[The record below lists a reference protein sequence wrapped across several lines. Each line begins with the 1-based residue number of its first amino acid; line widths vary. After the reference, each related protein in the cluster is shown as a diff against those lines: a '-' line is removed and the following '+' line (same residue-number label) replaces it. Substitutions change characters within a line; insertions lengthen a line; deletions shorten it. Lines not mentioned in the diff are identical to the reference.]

1 MVEKNILIEAQNGND
16 EAIEKIMK
24 IYENTIYKN
33 SRFFFLKDG
42 DFNDLL
48 QEGYIGL
55 IRAIKCYDEKRDAC
69 FSTFANLCIRR
80 QMITAVKKCNSDK
93 YKNLNQAMQGE
104 SYSDKE
110 EKINYK
116 APSLTFYTPEEILL
130 GKELVKML
138 EEYLVDNLSNLEKKV
153 FYYLIKQQ
161 SYVEIAEVLNE
172 TPKKIDNTIQRIKK
186 KVRGYLETYTKE
198 KVYSKKS

>member
-16 EAIEKIMK
+16 EAIEEIMK

-80 QMITAVKKCNSDK
+80 
-93 YKNLNQAMQGE
+93 
-104 SYSDKE
+104 
-110 EKINYK
+110 
-116 APSLTFYTPEEILL
+116 
-130 GKELVKML
+130 
-138 EEYLVDNLSNLEKKV
+138 
-153 FYYLIKQQ
+153 
-161 SYVEIAEVLNE
+161 
-172 TPKKIDNTIQRIKK
+172 
-186 KVRGYLETYTKE
+186 
-198 KVYSKKS
+198 